1 MPGALVRERRR
12 RAHQQLAA
20 DEQVC
25 HGPASEAPLD
35 RAPVAQFAS
44 DALPDQDAA
53 EVALDVGDAA
63 NEESALRGGPSPC
76 TSQLS
81 ARRST
86 ATPRSSLSAL
96 RTLAQGLAATPLSRR
111 RRGDARE
118 ERAARHRSRA
128 EATAGARRAARHGDR
143 GPAAKSH
150 SEGHQYR
157 RRPQFTGL
165 RRKEVEA

>member
-63 NEESALRGGPSPC
+63 NEEAPFVADLHLAPVSCRPAGVPRP
-76 TSQLS
+76 
-81 ARRST
+81 
-86 ATPRSSLSAL
+86 PRSSLSAL

-111 RRGDARE
+111 RR
-118 ERAARHRSRA
+118 
-128 EATAGARRAARHGDR
+128 
-143 GPAAKSH
+143 
-150 SEGHQYR
+150 
-157 RRPQFTGL
+157 
-165 RRKEVEA
+165 

>member
-1 MPGALVRERRR
+1 
-12 RAHQQLAA
+12 
-20 DEQVC
+20 C

-63 NEESALRGGPSPC
+63 NEEAPFVADLHLAPVSCRPAGVPRP
-76 TSQLS
+76 
-81 ARRST
+81 
-86 ATPRSSLSAL
+86 PRSSLSAL

-143 GPAAKSH
+143 GRAAKRQ
-150 SEGHQYR
+150 SEGHEYR
-157 RRPQFTGL
+157 RRREFTGL
-165 RRKEVEA
+165 LV